1 MLIHTIKLG
10 PWKIRRG
17 GRRRLRG
24 SRRGL
29 NELLVHGKVETGVVG
44 GHDVVDAQAERL
56 DAEQG
61 AVVGDEQQAVETG
74 QATVPWKMKT

>member
-1 MLIHTIKLG
+1 M
-10 PWKIRRG
+10 
-17 GRRRLRG
+17 
-24 SRRGL
+24 
-29 NELLVHGKVETGVVG
+29 HGKVETGVVG

-74 QATVPWKMKT
+74 QATVPWKMKTILDITIRKVKYLSKL